1 MTPAEIA
8 AQATAW
14 LLPFL
19 KKSKLIEEIADD
31 FKEAAQTEL
40 RLLWQKVKPIFIE
53 DFNDGEGRLDEA
65 AESQPA
71 VKKVLEKNLKNDEN
85 LGAELRDLLATLDQ
99 KAARGEITIS
109 GSTNVVAGTGNINTG
124 GGDFIVG
131 GTKTGA

>member
-1 MTPAEIA
+1 MTPVEIA
-8 AQATAW
+8 AKAAEW

-19 KKSKLIEEIADD
+19 KKNKLIEEIAGD

-71 VKKVLEKNLKNDEN
+71 VKKVLEKTVKNDET
-85 LGAELRDLLATLDQ
+85 LGNALSELLATLDE
-99 KAARGEITIS
+99 KAARGEISIS
-109 GSTNVVAGTGNINTG
+109 GSTNVVVGVQNINV

-131 GTKTGA
+131 GTKNGS